1 MLEIKEE
8 RSIVKRLMEHVE
20 QLSDNIKEV
29 TIKQNEKEYLIT
41 VIKSDDNIIEDKLAR
56 WNDKNISDCTL
67 LYHIK
72 NKDAIIK
79 FS

>member
-8 RSIVKRLMEHVE
+8 RSIVKRIMERVE
-20 QLSDNIKEV
+20 QLSDDTKEV

-41 VIKSDDNIIEDKLAR
+41 IVKNDDNIIEDKLAR

-79 FS
+79 FI

>member
-20 QLSDNIKEV
+20 QLSDDIKEV

-41 VIKSDDNIIEDKLAR
+41 ILKSDDTIIEDKLVR
-56 WNDKNISDCTL
+56 CNDKNISDCTL

-79 FS
+79 FI

>member
-8 RSIVKRLMEHVE
+8 RSIVKRIMELVE
-20 QLSDNIKEV
+20 QLSDDIKEV

-41 VIKSDDNIIEDKLAR
+41 ILKSDDNIIEDKLDR
-56 WNDKNISDCTL
+56 WTDKRVSDCTL

-79 FS
+79 FI